1 MLWSMVFVKFIIFT
15 AHGIRSVAVVKANSE
30 TVKLSCF
37 EASDLAGGKQKIDQ
51 DPWNTDCIDGV
62 DLTLLI
68 SFGLS
73 ISGVFVGVV
82 VSHVQQ

>member
-37 EASDLAGGKQKIDQ
+37 EASDLPGGKQKIEQ
-51 DPWNTDCIDGV
+51 DPWNMDCMDGV
-62 DLTLLI
+62 DFTLLI
-68 SFGLS
+68 LSGLS
-73 ISGVFVGVV
+73 ILGVFVGVI
-82 VSHVQQ
+82 VSQI